1 MDVVWF
7 PPDREEDSFDE
18 RGGGKTGGWL
28 LLGVLSGK
36 INGTGMFLPT
46 FYIQNGPYRMEHHLK
61 FEILNVK
68 RSNSKYTHI
77 HTYYIYVYV
86 FYIFI
91 YFSPQFSLHVVSLW
105 IRWILYHLWSRLG
118 SALPDDPVAVVAVA
132 VPQAQESVLS
142 EWCGIVKMGLNNG
155 EASRNP
161 WDFRILQTNS
171 PN

>member
-18 RGGGKTGGWL
+18 RGGGKKGGWL
-28 LLGVLSGK
+28 FWACCPVRSMGLVCFCLHFHG
-36 INGTGMFLPT
+36 
-46 FYIQNGPYRMEHHLK
+46 NGPYRMEHDLK

-68 RSNSKYTHI
+68 RSNSKYI
-77 HTYYIYVYV
+77 HVSIYL
-86 FYIFI
+86 FI

-142 EWCGIVKMGLNNG
+142 ERCGTVKMGLNNG